1 MANKITLVTPPDF
14 YENSNFSILFIGM
27 TEQDQDDASAWLGQ
41 NEKYPDCNFYYFQGE
56 NNIEWLLYALHR
68 SDAIFLNF
76 NVDRVIINIMG
87 SYILSRPNV
96 YYTTKDD
103 NLKALMSYINNQYTT
118 DVTAFLEKVFNDQ
131 RT

>member
-27 TEQDQDDASAWLGQ
+27 TEKDQDDASAWLGK
-41 NEKYPDCNFYYFQGE
+41 NETYPDCNFYYFQGE
-56 NNIEWLLYALHR
+56 NNMEWLLYTLHR

-76 NVDRVIINIMG
+76 NVDRAIINIMG

-96 YYTTKDD
+96 YYTTADD
-103 NLKALMSYINNQYTT
+103 NIKALMSYINNQYTP
-118 DVTAFLEKVFNDQ
+118 DVTDFLEKVFNEQ
-131 RT
+131 RN

>member
-27 TEQDQDDASAWLGQ
+27 TEKDQDDASAWLGQ
-41 NEKYPDCNFYYFQGE
+41 NERYPDCNFYYFQGE
-56 NNIEWLLYALHR
+56 NNMEWLLYALHR
-68 SDAIFLNF
+68 SDAVFLNF
-76 NVDRVIINIMG
+76 NVDRAIINIMG

-96 YYTTKDD
+96 YYTTEDD
-103 NLKALMSYINNQYTT
+103 NMKALMSYVNNQYLPNIT
-118 DVTAFLEKVFNDQ
+118 DFLEKVFNDQ

>member
-27 TEQDQDDASAWLGQ
+27 TDQDQDLASAWLGK
-41 NEKYPDCNFYYFQGE
+41 NETYPDCNFYYFQGE
-56 NNIEWLLYALHR
+56 NNMEWLLYALHR

-96 YYTTKDD
+96 YYTTEDE
-103 NLKALMSYINNQYTT
+103 NIKALMSYVNNQYLPNIT
-118 DVTAFLEKVFNDQ
+118 DFLEKVFNDQ

>member
-1 MANKITLVTPPDF
+1 MANKITLITPPDF

-27 TEQDQDDASAWLGQ
+27 TEEDQDLASAWLGK
-41 NEKYPDCNFYYFQGE
+41 NETYPDCNFYYFQGE
-56 NNIEWLLYALHR
+56 NNMEWLLYALHR

-76 NVDRVIINIMG
+76 KVDRAIINIMG

-96 YYTTKDD
+96 YYTGVDE
-103 NLKALMSYINNQYTT
+103 NMKAILSYINNQHLPNIT
-118 DVTAFLEKVFNDQ
+118 DFLEKVFNDQ

>member
-27 TEQDQDDASAWLGQ
+27 TDKDQDLASAWLGK
-41 NEKYPDCNFYYFQGE
+41 NETYPDCNFYYFQGE
-56 NNIEWLLYALHR
+56 NNMEWLLYALHR

-76 NVDRVIINIMG
+76 NVDRAIINIMG

-96 YYTTKDD
+96 YYTTEDD
-103 NLKALMSYINNQYTT
+103 NIKALMSYVNNQYLPNIT
-118 DVTAFLEKVFNDQ
+118 DFLEKVFNDQ

>member
-27 TEQDQDDASAWLGQ
+27 TDQDQDLASAWLGK
-41 NEKYPDCNFYYFQGE
+41 NETYPDCNFYYFQGE
-56 NNIEWLLYALHR
+56 NNMEWLLYALHR

-76 NVDRVIINIMG
+76 NADRVIINIMG

-96 YYTTKDD
+96 YYTTEDE
-103 NLKALMSYINNQYTT
+103 NLKALMSYVNNQYLPNIT
-118 DVTAFLEKVFNDQ
+118 DFLEKVFNDQ

>member
-27 TEQDQDDASAWLGQ
+27 TDQDQDLASAWLGK
-41 NEKYPDCNFYYFQGE
+41 NETYPDCNFYYFQGE
-56 NNIEWLLYALHR
+56 NNMEWLLYALHR

-96 YYTTKDD
+96 YYTTEDE
-103 NLKALMSYINNQYTT
+103 NLKALMSYVNNQYLPNIT
-118 DVTAFLEKVFNDQ
+118 DFLEKVFNDQ

>member
-27 TEQDQDDASAWLGQ
+27 TDKDQDDASTWLSK
-41 NEKYPDCNFYYFQGE
+41 NETYPDCNFYYFQGE
-56 NNIEWLLYALHR
+56 NNREWLLYALHR

-76 NVDRVIINIMG
+76 NVDRAIINIMG

-96 YYTTKDD
+96 HYTTVDD
-103 NLKALMSYINNQYTT
+103 NIKALMSYINNQYTP
-118 DVTAFLEKVFNDQ
+118 DVTTFLEKVFNEQ
-131 RT
+131 RN

>member
-27 TEQDQDDASAWLGQ
+27 TDQDQDLASAWLGK
-41 NEKYPDCNFYYFQGE
+41 NETYPDCNFYYFQGE
-56 NNIEWLLYALHR
+56 NNMEWLLYALHR

-96 YYTTKDD
+96 YYTTNDD
-103 NLKALMSYINNQYTT
+103 NLKALMTYINNQYTT